1 MNFRQFF
8 CDKFSQL
15 MFGIFLSVGF
25 SASHNCHA
33 DNYAPFS
40 EAILPTAVT
49 VDFIRKYGT
58 SLNDELV
65 AIAADSVGNVYIA
78 GNTAGSDWNMNPFI
92 RKYSSAGVLVWT
104 KKLSNTNIKG
114 LTLDKNNNIYI
125 VGDFYNSSTVNKYF
139 AYLEKFDPDGKSL
152 WQKQFSTP
160 PSYTYYQGGDP
171 TQTIA
176 NGIAMDLRGGNF
188 IVILFELSPYPY
200 QTRQVYIRKYMVSGV
215 LGWEKPVGASSS
227 PYAARPVLAV
237 DASGNIY
244 TAYNTVAYQNW
255 NAYLNKFNAQG
266 NPIWTA
272 ALYPQGSSKLTYV
285 HGITTDANKR
295 VYVTG
300 ITGGDLQGNNLGY
313 VDAFVRKYSGEGNV
327 LWTRQFGTSQTD
339 YANSITTD
347 AVGNVYVAGSTLGD
361 LQATNKGNYDAF
373 VRKFGT
379 NGNHLRTRQFGSS
392 SFDIANN
399 IKVDGNGSVYVGGN
413 TQGNLGGTPKGGTDV
428 YFRKYAVF
436 K

>member
-8 CDKFSQL
+8 CNKFSQL
-15 MFGIFLSVGF
+15 MLGIFLAVGF
-25 SASHNCHA
+25 LASHNCHA
-33 DNYAPFS
+33 DNDAPFS
-40 EAILPTAVT
+40 EEILPTAVT

-65 AIAADSVGNVYIA
+65 AIAADSIGNVYIA
-78 GNTAGSDWNMNPFI
+78 GNTGGSDRNMNPFI
-92 RKYSSAGVLVWT
+92 RKYSSSGVLVWA
-104 KKLSNTNIKG
+104 KNLSDTNIKG

-125 VGDFYNSSTVNKYF
+125 VGDFYKSGTVNKYF
-139 AYLEKFDPDGKSL
+139 AYLEKFDADGNSV

-160 PSYTYYQGGDP
+160 PSYAYYSGGDP

-176 NGIAMDLRGGNF
+176 NGIAMDFRGNNY

-200 QTRQVYIRKYMVSGV
+200 QTRQVYIRKYKVSGT
-215 LGWEKPVGASSS
+215 LLWEKPVGASSS
-227 PYAARPVLAV
+227 PYAARPVLAT
-237 DASGNIY
+237 DAGGNTY

-255 NAYLNKFNAQG
+255 NTYLNKLDAQG
-266 NPIWTA
+266 HPVWTA
-272 ALYPQGSSKLTYV
+272 AFYPEGSSKLTYV
-285 HGITTDANKR
+285 HAITIDAKKCI
-295 VYVTG
+295 YVTG
-300 ITGGDLQGNNLGY
+300 ITGGNLQGNNLGY
-313 VDAFVRKYSGEGNV
+313 MDAFVRKYSREGNV

-361 LQATNKGNYDAF
+361 LQVTNKGNYDAF
-373 VRKFGT
+373 VRKFRT
-379 NGNHLRTRQFGSS
+379 NGKHLRTRQFGSS

-413 TQGNLGGTPKGGTDV
+413 TQGNIGGAPKGGTDV
-428 YFRKYAVF
+428 YLRKYAVF